1 MSRSC
6 SQKGITAGRRLG
18 LWIAIAVFG
27 TGVNCSLVAQ
37 GTGEIVGTVTD
48 NTGGVLASARV
59 TAKNLATGL
68 TRSAATNASGDYA
81 FSLLPV
87 GSYSVTV
94 EVPGF
99 KMFAYPSI
107 PVATGDRARVDAQMQ
122 VGAVTETLEV
132 QAEAAALETDSSTV
146 GALVTNR
153 AVEDLPVN
161 GRNAIRLVQLVPGA
175 SESVQSSLGG
185 GNRPDDR
192 RQTSVVSANGQT
204 DSANNFML
212 DGMDNNERAI
222 ATIIV
227 KPSID
232 ALQEVKVET
241 NMYSAEVGR
250 AGGAVINM
258 ITKSGTDAFHGT
270 VFEFLRNDLLDAKN
284 FFNVPQPGNP
294 LAGVKPEFRQNQFGG
309 SFGGPIKKDKTF
321 FFVDYEGFRR
331 IQGQTQQAAVP
342 TACELGRATCNGIT
356 QLGNFSDSPTLIY
369 NPQTHS
375 PFPNNVV
382 PLNSISTISRNYAA
396 LYPELPATA
405 CQGINC
411 NFISSFNATQFAHVG
426 DVRLDHHFSGKNS
439 FYSRYSIN
447 NTNTVTPDAL
457 PVVSVAGVTV
467 HPNGLNFNAGFPSTA
482 YQRQQ
487 SLSFSDVHIIRPT
500 LLLDLHAQLAR
511 YVTDSESP
519 NVGLNVNSAFGGPG
533 NVNTGLP
540 GTSGLALLNF
550 NGAYA
555 AIGDAFALPTA
566 YWDTNYQY
574 TGAVT
579 WNRGAHTLKFGASL
593 LRRDWT
599 TFQALFKAEFIFSAA
614 QTNSTAG
621 AAGGTGGN
629 AFASLLAGYPAQ
641 DVRNLS
647 LVAPQYRDSEIGEF
661 VQDDWRVTR
670 WLTLNLGLRY
680 DIFTPFKEK
689 HNHLSNFDPTSPPML
704 TSGKIQVAGTNGLSD
719 TLNIGMQF
727 SDVQP
732 RFGFAATLA
741 RGMVLRGGFGI
752 SYWPNNVASPFN
764 LKNAPFTA
772 NYTLNQTP
780 GNPTLLLR
788 NPVPAVVPASTC
800 LSAACGNASV
810 QNVPDATAANYQYTK
825 IYMVNIMLEREFAG
839 NVLTVG
845 YVGEPVRNLPR
856 VMPNVNIPVP
866 PLGPGGCGATT
877 AISLPNACQPYYSQL
892 PLVSSIQLAKTNG
905 ISNYNALQVQFQR
918 RTSRGLTFVI
928 NYTHASALSDVGGPG
943 GACTG
948 CAQVLNDFGRDYG
961 PSDYM
966 VRNRFTLTAN
976 YQLPLGRSLKGVA
989 AQIVQG
995 WQVNGIYAYATGQ
1008 PFTVLN
1014 QGAPQQNTGIT
1025 ADRPNVLPQGTF
1037 TQSLK
1042 EWFNIAAFAQQPF
1055 GTEGNEGHN
1064 IFFMPHNQRVD
1075 FSLFKDFKIT
1085 ESKRLELRAEAF
1097 NLTNTPSFGLPG
1109 TNIVSWVGTG
1119 AAAVPTAAGNFGKIT
1134 SMNAFYTPRDIQ
1146 LALKFLF

>member
-1 MSRSC
+1 MWRLRSE
-6 SQKGITAGRRLG
+6 KVMGGRVVL
-18 LWIAIAVFG
+18 LVFG
-27 TGVNCSLVAQ
+27 AAVQCLLAQ
-37 GTGEIVGTVTD
+37 GTGDIVGTVTD
-48 NTGGVLASARV
+48 NTGGVLASAKV
-59 TAKNLATGL
+59 TARSLATGL
-68 TRSAATNASGDYA
+68 TRAAETDTSGDYA
-81 FSLLPV
+81 FTILPV
-87 GSYSVTV
+87 GSYSITV

-99 KMFAYPSI
+99 KTFTFPSLTL
-107 PVATGDRARVDAQMQ
+107 ATGDRARVDARMQ

-132 QAEAAALETDSSTV
+132 QAEAAALQTDSSTV

-161 GRNAIRLVQLVPGA
+161 GRNAIRLVQLAPGA
-175 SESVQSSLGG
+175 TESVQSSLGG
-185 GNRPDDR
+185 GTRPDDR

-232 ALQEVKVET
+232 AIQEVKVDT

-258 ITKSGTDAFHGT
+258 ITKSGTNGFHGT
-270 VFEFLRNDLLDAKN
+270 LFEFLRNDLLDAKN

-309 SFGGPIKKDKTF
+309 SFGGPVKKDKTF
-321 FFVDYEGFRR
+321 FFADYEGFRR

-342 TACELGRATCNGIT
+342 TACELGRTACNGIT
-356 QLGNFSDSPTLIY
+356 QIGNFSDSSTPIY
-369 NPQTHS
+369 NAQTHS
-375 PFPNNVV
+375 PFSNNVI
-382 PLNSISTISRNYAA
+382 PLSAISGISQNYAA
-396 LYPELPATA
+396 LYPALPAAA

-411 NFISSFNATQFAHVG
+411 NFISSFSATQFAHVG
-426 DVRLDHHFSGKNS
+426 DVRIDHHFSAKNS
-439 FYSRYSIN
+439 FYARYSLN
-447 NTNTVTPDAL
+447 NTDTVTPDAL
-457 PVVSVAGVTV
+457 PVVNVASLTV
-467 HPNGLNFNAGFPSTA
+467 HPNGLNFNAGFPSAA

-487 SLSFSDVHIIRPT
+487 SLSFSDVHILRPT

-519 NVGLNVNSAFGGPG
+519 NASLNVNTAFGGPG

-540 GTSGLALLNF
+540 GTGGLAFLNF

-555 AIGDAFALPTA
+555 GIGDAFALPTA

-574 TGAVT
+574 TGALT
-579 WNRGAHTLKFGASL
+579 WTKGAHTIKFGANF
-593 LRRDWT
+593 LRRDWS

-661 VQDDWRVTR
+661 IQDDWRATR

-689 HNHLSNFDPTSPPML
+689 HNHLSNFDPTNPAML
-704 TSGKIQVAGTNGLSD
+704 AAGTIQLAGTNGLSD
-719 TLNIGMQF
+719 TLNIGTQF
-727 SDVQP
+727 GEVQP
-732 RFGFAATLA
+732 RFGFAATLG

-764 LKNAPFTA
+764 LKNAPLTA

-780 GNPTLLLR
+780 GNPTLLFT
-788 NPVPAVVPASTC
+788 NPVPAVAPASTC

-810 QNVPDATAANYQYTK
+810 QSVPDATVTSYQYTK
-825 IYMVNIMLEREFAG
+825 IYMVNMMLEKEFAG

-856 VMPNVNIPVP
+856 VIPNVDIPAP
-866 PLGPGGCGATT
+866 PLGPGGCGVTT
-877 AISLPNACQPYYSQL
+877 AISLPNPCQPYYSQL
-892 PLVSSIQLAKTNG
+892 PLVSSIQLAETNG

-918 RTSRGLTFVI
+918 RTSKGLTFVM

-948 CAQVLNDFGRDYG
+948 CAQVLSDLGRDYG
-961 PSDYM
+961 PSDFM

-976 YQLPLGRSLKGVA
+976 YELPFGKSLKGVA
-989 AQIVQG
+989 GHIVKG
-995 WQVNGIYAYATGQ
+995 WQVNGIYAYGTGQ

-1025 ADRPNVLPQGTF
+1025 SDRPNVLPQGSF
-1037 TQSLK
+1037 TQSLNQ
-1042 EWFNIAAFAQQPF
+1042 WFNIAAFAQQPF

-1064 IFFMPHNQRVD
+1064 VFFMPSNQRVD
-1075 FSLFKDFKIT
+1075 FSLFKDFRIT
-1085 ESKRLELRAEAF
+1085 ESKRLQFRAEAF
-1097 NLTNTPSFGLPG
+1097 NLANKPSFGMPG
-1109 TNIVSWVGTG
+1109 TNIASWAGTG

-1146 LALKFLF
+1146 LALKFVF

>member
-1 MSRSC
+1 MARSC
-6 SQKGITAGRRLG
+6 SRKEIPAGVLLG
-18 LWIAIAVFG
+18 FRVLAALVVF
-27 TGVNCSLVAQ
+27 NCCLFAQ
-37 GTGEIVGTVTD
+37 GTGDIVGTVTD
-48 NTGGVLASARV
+48 NTGGVLASAKV
-59 TAKNLATGL
+59 TAKNLETSV
-68 TRSAATNASGDYA
+68 TRSVETNASGEYT
-81 FSLLPV
+81 FSLLPI
-87 GSYSVTV
+87 GNYTIAI
-94 EVPGF
+94 EVAGF
-99 KMFAYPSI
+99 KTFTYPRI
-107 PVATGDRARVDAQMQ
+107 MLTTGDRARVDAQMQ

-132 QAEAAALETDSSTV
+132 QAEAAALQTDSATV

-153 AVEDLPVN
+153 AVQDLPVN
-161 GRNAIRLVQLVPGA
+161 GRNAIRLVQLAPGA
-175 SESVQSSLGG
+175 TESVQSSLGG
-185 GNRPDDR
+185 GTRPDDR

-232 ALQEVKVET
+232 ALQEVKVDT

-258 ITKSGTDAFHGT
+258 ITKSGTNALHGT

-309 SFGGPIKKDKTF
+309 SVGGAIRKDKTF

-342 TACELGRATCNGIT
+342 TACELGRSACNGIA
-356 QLGNFSDSPTLIY
+356 QIGNFSDSPTPVY
-369 NPQTHS
+369 NAQTHA
-375 PFPNNVV
+375 PFTNNVI
-382 PLNSISTISRNYAA
+382 PLSSISAIAQNYAA
-396 LYPELPATA
+396 LFPALPTAA

-411 NFISSFNATQFAHVG
+411 NFISSFNATQYAHVG
-426 DVRLDHHFSGKNS
+426 DVRIDHHFSAQNS
-439 FYSRYSIN
+439 FYARYSIN
-447 NTNTVTPDAL
+447 NTDTVTPDAL
-457 PVVSVAGVTV
+457 PVVNVAGLTV
-467 HPNGLNFNAGFPSTA
+467 HPNGLNFNAGFPGTA

-487 SLSFSDVHIIRPT
+487 SLSFSDIHILRPN

-519 NVGLNVNSAFGGPG
+519 NAALNVNTAFGGPD

-540 GTSGLALLNF
+540 GTGGLAFLNF

-555 AIGDAFALPTA
+555 GIGDAFALPTS

-574 TGAVT
+574 AGALT
-579 WNRGAHTLKFGASL
+579 WTRGAHTVKFGANF
-593 LRRDWT
+593 LRRDWS
-599 TFQALFKAEFIFSAA
+599 TFQALFKAEFVFSAA
-614 QTNSTAG
+614 QTNSTIG

-661 VQDDWRVTR
+661 IQDDWRATR

-689 HNHLSNFDPTSPPML
+689 HDHLSNFDPTNPAMMAA
-704 TSGKIQVAGTNGLSD
+704 GRIQVAGANGFSD
-719 TLNIGMQF
+719 TLNIGTQF
-727 SDVQP
+727 GDIQP
-732 RFGFAATLA
+732 RFGFAATLG

-764 LKNAPFTA
+764 LKNAPLTA

-780 GNPTLLLR
+780 GNPTLLFA
-788 NPVPAVVPASTC
+788 NPVPAVAPASTC
-800 LSAACGNASV
+800 LSAGCGNASV
-810 QNVPDATAANYQYTK
+810 QSVPDATVTNYQYTK
-825 IYMVNIMLEREFAG
+825 IYMVNMMLEKEFAG

-856 VMPNVNIPVP
+856 VVPNADIPVP
-866 PLGPGGCGATT
+866 PLGSGGCGVTT
-877 AISLPNACQPYYSQL
+877 AISLPNPCQPYYSQL
-892 PLVSSIQLAKTNG
+892 PLVSSIQLAETNG

-918 RTSRGLTFVI
+918 RASRGLTFAVS
-928 NYTHASALSDVGGPG
+928 YTHASALSDVGGPG

-948 CAQVLNDFGRDYG
+948 CAQVLNDLGRDYG

-966 VRNRFTLTAN
+966 VRNRFALTAN
-976 YQLPLGRSLKGVA
+976 YELPFGRSLKGIA
-989 AQIVQG
+989 AQVVRG
-995 WQVNGIYAYATGQ
+995 WQMNGIYAYATGQ

-1025 ADRPNVLPQGTF
+1025 ADRPNALPQGTF
-1037 TQSLK
+1037 TQSLNQ
-1042 EWFNIAAFAQQPF
+1042 WFNITAFAEQPF
-1055 GTEGNEGHN
+1055 GTEGSEGHN
-1064 IFFMPHNQRVD
+1064 IFFMPNNQRVD
-1075 FSLFKDFKIT
+1075 FSLFKDFNIT
-1085 ESKRLELRAEAF
+1085 ESKRLQFRAEAF
-1097 NLTNTPSFGLPG
+1097 NVTNTPSFGMPG
-1109 TNIVSWVGTG
+1109 TNIASWAGSG
-1119 AAAVPTAAGNFGKIT
+1119 AATVPTAAGNFGKIT

-1146 LALKFLF
+1146 LALKFVF

>member
-6 SQKGITAGRRLG
+6 SEKRIMIEFRVCFR
-18 LWIAIAVFG
+18 IALLMSAVS
-27 TGVNCSLVAQ
+27 CCLLAQ
-37 GTGEIVGTVTD
+37 GTGDIVGTVTD
-48 NTGGVLASARV
+48 NSGGVLGSAKI
-59 TAKNLATGL
+59 TSKNIATGL
-68 TRSAATNASGDYA
+68 TRSTETNASGDYA
-81 FSLLPV
+81 LTLLPV
-87 GSYSVTV
+87 GNYSVTV
-94 EVPGF
+94 EAVGF
-99 KMFAYPSI
+99 KTFTYPSI
-107 PVATGDRARVDAQMQ
+107 ALTTGDRERVDAQMQ

-132 QAEAAALETDSSTV
+132 QAEAAALQTDSSTV

-161 GRNAIRLVQLVPGA
+161 GRNAIRLVQLAPGA
-175 SESVQSSLGG
+175 TESVQSSLGG
-185 GNRPDDR
+185 GTRPDDR

-232 ALQEVKVET
+232 ALQEVKVDT

-250 AGGAVINM
+250 AGGAVVNM
-258 ITKSGTDAFHGT
+258 ITKSGTNGFHGT
-270 VFEFLRNDLLDAKN
+270 TFEFLRNDLLDAKN
-284 FFNVPQPGNP
+284 FFNIPQPGNP
-294 LAGVKPEFRQNQFGG
+294 LAGVKPKFRQNQFGA

-342 TACELGRATCNGIT
+342 TACELGRAACNGIT
-356 QLGNFSDSPTLIY
+356 QIGNFSDSPTPIY
-369 NPQTHS
+369 NAQTHS
-375 PFPNNVV
+375 PFTNNVI
-382 PLNSISTISRNYAA
+382 PLASISTISQNYAA
-396 LYPELPATA
+396 LYPALPAAA

-411 NFISSFNATQFAHVG
+411 NFISSFNATQFAHVA
-426 DVRLDHHFSGKNS
+426 DVRIDHHFSTQNS
-439 FYSRYSIN
+439 FYARYSIN
-447 NTNTVTPDAL
+447 NTDTVTPDAL
-457 PVVSVAGVTV
+457 PVASVAGLTV
-467 HPNGLNFNAGFPSTA
+467 HPNGLNFNAGFPGTA

-487 SLSFSDVHIIRPT
+487 SISFSDVHILRPN
-500 LLLDLHAQLAR
+500 LLLDLHAQMAR

-519 NVGLNVNSAFGGPG
+519 NVGLNVNTAFGGPG

-540 GTSGLALLNF
+540 GTSGLAFLNF

-555 AIGDAFALPTA
+555 GIGDAFALPTA

-574 TGAVT
+574 TGALT
-579 WNRGAHTLKFGASL
+579 WTKGAHSLKFGASL
-593 LRRDWT
+593 LRRDWS

-614 QTNSTAG
+614 QTNSTIG

-689 HNHLSNFDPTSPPML
+689 HNHLSNFDPTNPAML
-704 TSGKIQVAGTNGLSD
+704 ASGKIQIAGTDGVSD
-719 TLNIGMQF
+719 TLNINTQF
-727 SDVQP
+727 RDLQP
-732 RFGFAATLA
+732 RFGFSATVGH
-741 RGMVLRGGFGI
+741 GMVLRGGFGI

-780 GNPTLLLR
+780 GNPTLLFT
-788 NPVPAVVPASTC
+788 NPVPPVAPASTC
-800 LSAACGNASV
+800 LSAACGNTSV
-810 QNVPDATAANYQYTK
+810 QSVPDATATNYQYTK
-825 IYMVNIMLEREFAG
+825 IYMVNMMIAKEFAG

-856 VMPNVNIPVP
+856 VIPNVNIPVP

-877 AISLPNACQPYYSQL
+877 AISLPNPCQPFYSQI
-892 PLVSSIQLAKTNG
+892 PQVSSIQLAETNG

-918 RTSRGLTFVI
+918 RTSRGLTFLI

-976 YQLPLGRSLKGVA
+976 YELPFGKSLKGVA
-989 AQIVQG
+989 AHVVRG
-995 WQVNGIYAYATGQ
+995 WQLNGIYAYGTGQ

-1037 TQSLK
+1037 TQSLA
-1042 EWFNIAAFAQQPF
+1042 EWFNIASFAQQPF

-1064 IFFMPHNQRVD
+1064 IFFMPSNQRVD
-1075 FSLFKDFKIT
+1075 FSVFKDFKIT
-1085 ESKRLELRAEAF
+1085 ESKRLQIRAEAF

-1109 TNIVSWVGTG
+1109 INIASWAGTG
-1119 AAAVPTAAGNFGKIT
+1119 TAALPTAAGNFGKIT
-1134 SMNAFYTPRDIQ
+1134 STNAFYTPRDIQ
-1146 LALKFLF
+1146 LALKFVF